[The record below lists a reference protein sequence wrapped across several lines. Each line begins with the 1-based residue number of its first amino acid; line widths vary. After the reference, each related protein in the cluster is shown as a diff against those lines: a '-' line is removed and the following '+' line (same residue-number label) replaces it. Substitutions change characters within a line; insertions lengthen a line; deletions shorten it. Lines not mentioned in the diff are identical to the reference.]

1 MINTTVKKRA
11 KRIKQNTGK
20 EKMFNYSPT
29 KKTKQ
34 QGPSANKIKTDYYL
48 KLKKKRYNQ
57 DSF

>member
-11 KRIKQNTGK
+11 KPIKQNTGK

-29 KKTKQ
+29 KKTNKQ

-48 KLKKKRYNQ
+48 KLKK
-57 DSF
+57 